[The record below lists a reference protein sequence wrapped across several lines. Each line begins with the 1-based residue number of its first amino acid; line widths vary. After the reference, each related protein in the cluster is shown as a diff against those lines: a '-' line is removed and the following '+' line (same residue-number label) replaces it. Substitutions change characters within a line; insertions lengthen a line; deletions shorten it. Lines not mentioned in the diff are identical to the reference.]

1 MAEEKQTSYD
11 VIVVGAGPA
20 GMTAALYAS
29 RANLSVLMLDRG
41 IYGGNLNNTAAIENY
56 PGFKSIQGP
65 ELAQDMYQG
74 ATQFGAQYA
83 YGTVEKVELDG
94 DLKRLTTDMGD
105 VFETKALVIATGTQQ
120 RHMGVPGE
128 EEYGGR
134 GVSYCAVCDGAFFKN
149 KHVIVVGGGDSAVE
163 EGMHLTQLAD
173 KVTVVVRRDQL
184 RAQPLIQEQAK
195 QNNKMEFVFNTNVT
209 EVLGDENKVTGVKV
223 HNSQTGADE
232 QLQADGVF
240 IYVGS
245 LPMTAPFKNLGIL
258 NEQGY
263 VKTNDLMAA
272 DLPGIFAIGDVRET
286 PLRQV
291 ATAVGDGAI
300 AGQQVYQAK
309 KGWVITHPFLLPW
322 YAYLPSLAAS

>member
-83 YGTVEKVELDG
+83 YGAVEKVELDG

-105 VFETKALVIATGTQQ
+105 VFETKALIIATGTQQ

-163 EGMHLTQLAD
+163 EGMYLTQLAD

-195 QNNKMEFVFNTNVT
+195 QNNKMEFVFNTSVT

-263 VKTNDLMAA
+263 VKTNDLMSA
-272 DLPGIFAIGDVRET
+272 DVPGIFAIGDVRET

-300 AGQQVYQAK
+300 AGQQVYQ
-309 KGWVITHPFLLPW
+309 
-322 YAYLPSLAAS
+322 YLRSL

>member
-163 EGMHLTQLAD
+163 EGMYLTQLAD

-195 QNNKMEFVFNTNVT
+195 QNNKMEFVFNTSVT

-272 DLPGIFAIGDVRET
+272 DVPGIFAIGDVRET

-300 AGQQVYQAK
+300 AGQQVYQ
-309 KGWVITHPFLLPW
+309 
-322 YAYLPSLAAS
+322 YLRSL

>member
-163 EGMHLTQLAD
+163 EGMYLTQLAD

-195 QNNKMEFVFNTNVT
+195 QNNKMEFVFNTSVT

-223 HNSQTGADE
+223 HNSQIGADE

-272 DLPGIFAIGDVRET
+272 DVPGIFAIGDVRET

-300 AGQQVYQAK
+300 AGQQVYQ
-309 KGWVITHPFLLPW
+309 
-322 YAYLPSLAAS
+322 YLRSL